1 MSWISRC
8 SWVVDLHLHLLWF
21 HSFFLQLFRDQAID
35 GEILPVLTEDHLL
48 QNMGMK
54 LGPALKIRLH
64 IAKRLG
70 FTLNGQY
77 CTLKT
82 PYEEVHW
89 HADEPSA
96 WTHNELKLCKMICDF
111 EYLWSIYFGEPF
123 FHHQRVTTEIGLA
136 DLYILDFSKQKCP
149 WTCSIRIL
157 QCCFL

>member
-1 MSWISRC
+1 M
-8 SWVVDLHLHLLWF
+8 VVLILFGHVGREEGTIAAKLIHNELTHLL
-21 HSFFLQLFRDQAID
+21 SILLFFLQLFRDQAID

-82 PYEEVHW
+82 PYEEVH
-89 HADEPSA
+89 
-96 WTHNELKLCKMICDF
+96 
-111 EYLWSIYFGEPF
+111 
-123 FHHQRVTTEIGLA
+123 
-136 DLYILDFSKQKCP
+136 
-149 WTCSIRIL
+149 
-157 QCCFL
+157 